1 MKIVPYLNFDGQCEE
16 AFKFYEQCLG
26 GKIMGIMK
34 ADESPV
40 AGEMGPEWKGR
51 VMHACMQVG
60 DQLLM
65 ASDSPPGQ
73 HQAPRGTYVSV
84 HIDDPAE
91 GRRVFDVLAEN
102 GKVEMPFDKT
112 FWAAGFG
119 MCVDRF
125 GTPWMINCAGDTAG
139 QDCQAQA

>member
-16 AFKFYEQCLG
+16 AFRFYEQCLG

-34 ADESPV
+34 TEESPM
-40 AGEMGPEWKGR
+40 AGEMGPEWNGR
-51 VMHACMQVG
+51 VIHACMEVG

-73 HQAPRGTYVSV
+73 HQAPQGTYVSL

-91 GRRVFDVLAEN
+91 GERVFNALAE
-102 GKVEMPFDKT
+102 GGSVQMAFEKT
-112 FWAAGFG
+112 FWAERFG
-119 MCVDRF
+119 MATDRF
-125 GTPWMINCAGDTAG
+125 GTPWMVNCAGEKG